1 MPKRYW
7 WVIITYLIMQFS
19 GILFAPLLYFL
30 LPISNVVEAS
40 IYWSIISF
48 VLALVVVLLLLRP
61 DMKTGNSR
69 NAASISEMIGW
80 SILGVIMA
88 FLAQSLAGIIEVELL
103 GIDPGSENT
112 QQIMNIAR
120 ALPIFMIIPAI
131 IAPVLEEIIF
141 RKIIFGQFYAKTN
154 FFIAALLSALIF
166 GIIHLDPTHLLV
178 YASMGFVFAFL
189 YVKTK
194 RILVPIIVHA
204 AMNTIVVIVQFGV
217 DPEDLERMQR
227 ELEQMQ
233 MIFLGG

>member
-7 WVIITYLIMQFS
+7 WVILTYLIMQFS
-19 GILFAPLLYFL
+19 GVIFAPILYL
-30 LPISNVVEAS
+30 VLPISEFDAV

-48 VLALVVVLLLLRP
+48 ALALVVVLFLLRP

-69 NAASISEMIGW
+69 EAAPIGAMIGW
-80 SILGVIMA
+80 SIIGVFMA
-88 FLAQSLAGIIEVELL
+88 FLAQGLAATIEIELL

-112 QQIMNIAR
+112 QQIMDISR
-120 ALPIFMIIPAI
+120 AAPLFMIIPAI

-141 RKIIFGQFYAKTN
+141 RKIIFGQFYARTN

-166 GIIHLDPTHLLV
+166 GFIHLDPTHLLI

-204 AMNTIVVIVQFGV
+204 AMNTIVVAAQFGLT
-217 DPEDLERMQR
+217 PEDIERMQR